1 MNKYGKIYYEDF
13 RKKFAY
19 AKTLILIVKIN
30 ALVGSLNHSKN
41 MVIEKKAIK
50 IATETAQAVGSI
62 LSLERKD
69 FHYKVAIR

>member
-1 MNKYGKIYYEDF
+1 MNKYGKIYYDDF